1 VVPAPDTA
9 PERAE
14 TGTQNQ
20 EGIAGVTAAID
31 FLASLSSAGSRRE
44 RLARA
49 YDALHDQGLRL
60 MRMLSDGLGAIRGVR
75 LHAPPRSHRR
85 TPTVS
90 LTIEGLTSGHV
101 ARALA
106 DRAVFVSHGDFYAA
120 TLVERLGV
128 EGLVRIG
135 CACYTTEEEVRRV
148 VDGVAAIAERRVAVT
163 SG

>member
-1 VVPAPDTA
+1 
-9 PERAE
+9 
-14 TGTQNQ
+14 
-20 EGIAGVTAAID
+20 
-31 FLASLSSAGSRRE
+31 
-44 RLARA
+44 
-49 YDALHDQGLRL
+49 
-60 MRMLSDGLGAIRGVR
+60 
-75 LHAPPRSHRR
+75 
-85 TPTVS
+85 VS
-90 LTIEGLTSGHV
+90 LTIEGLRSGQV

-135 CACYTTEEEVRRV
+135 CACYTTEEEIRRV